1 MRLAHFLRRNPC
13 RACPGRK
20 PFQLET
26 ELAVRR
32 LVIGLAVL
40 FGLLPIIA
48 AVQAAPQPAI
58 GLGVPA
64 ALAMLLVSF
73 ITFLV
78 QRRKA

>member
-1 MRLAHFLRRNPC
+1 
-13 RACPGRK
+13 
-20 PFQLET
+20 
-26 ELAVRR
+26 VRR

-40 FGLLPIIA
+40 LGLLPIIA

>member
-1 MRLAHFLRRNPC
+1 
-13 RACPGRK
+13 
-20 PFQLET
+20 
-26 ELAVRR
+26 VRR

-58 GLGVPA
+58 GWGVPA

>member
-1 MRLAHFLRRNPC
+1 
-13 RACPGRK
+13 
-20 PFQLET
+20 
-26 ELAVRR
+26 VRR

-40 FGLLPIIA
+40 LGLLPVIA
-48 AVQAAPQPAI
+48 AVQAAPQSAI

-64 ALAMLLVSF
+64 ALSMLLVSV

>member
-1 MRLAHFLRRNPC
+1 LAHFLRDTSCRPC
-13 RACPGRK
+13 QGRK

-26 ELAVRR
+26 EFAVRR

-40 FGLLPIIA
+40 LGLLPVIA

-64 ALAMLLVSF
+64 VLAMLLVSL
-73 ITFLV
+73 ITFLI
-78 QRRKA
+78 QRGKA